1 MKRSPTGQ
9 HTVLRKNI
17 QAGSQRGH
25 QQSGHEIM
33 LRNDI
38 LESDVNDIID
48 LAELHPERSTDDS
61 MDLDLASKFAIRSD
75 LWVE

>member
-1 MKRSPTGQ
+1 
-9 HTVLRKNI
+9 
-17 QAGSQRGH
+17 
-25 QQSGHEIM
+25 M